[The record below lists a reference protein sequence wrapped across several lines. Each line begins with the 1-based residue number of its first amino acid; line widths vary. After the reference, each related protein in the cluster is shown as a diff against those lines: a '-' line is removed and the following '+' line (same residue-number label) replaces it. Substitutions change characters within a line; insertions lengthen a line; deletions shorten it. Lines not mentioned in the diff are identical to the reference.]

1 MSLLSRR
8 SAAPDQAATAG
19 LSLLDSQL
27 RVTGDLETSGS
38 IRIDGQMDGMVRRAD
53 TVVIGVGAT
62 MTGDV
67 HAREVIVGG
76 TLSGNIVGNERVELQ
91 ATGIVTGDIT
101 TQTVLVQEGGVI
113 NGRVLMCPP
122 EQLPHRSSLNAKA
135 GEHASVS

>member
-8 SAAPDQAATAG
+8 SAAPDQAATTG

-27 RVTGDLETSGS
+27 RVTGDLETAGS
-38 IRIDGQMDGMVRRAD
+38 IRIDGQMSGSVRRAD

-76 TLSGNIVGNERVELQ
+76 TLEGNIVGDERVELQ

-122 EQLPHRSSLNAKA
+122 GELPNRSTPNAKA
-135 GEHASVS
+135 GAHASVS

>member
-8 SAAPDQAATAG
+8 SAAPDQAATTG

-27 RVTGDLETSGS
+27 RVTGDLETAGS
-38 IRIDGQMDGMVRRAD
+38 IRIDGQMAGTVRRAD

-76 TLSGNIVGNERVELQ
+76 TLTGNIVGTERVELQ
-91 ATGIVTGDIT
+91 ATGIVMGDIT

-113 NGRVLMCPP
+113 NGRVLMVPP
-122 EQLPHRSSLNAKA
+122 EQLPHRSSPNAKA

>member
-8 SAAPDQAATAG
+8 SAAPDQAATTG

-38 IRIDGQMDGMVRRAD
+38 IRIDGQMAGTVRRAD

-76 TLSGNIVGNERVELQ
+76 TLSGNIVGDERVELQ

-122 EQLPHRSSLNAKA
+122 EELLNRSTPHAKA
-135 GEHASVS
+135 GAHASVN